1 MNFKFKNILLGAAGL
16 VGVTTVALSAG
27 CHNND
32 DEGDQKIDAG
42 KLPSYM
48 TNKQEGKITLLG
60 RSSTEYQRAM
70 NSEGNSAKRP
80 SQQGFKQNYK
90 EQIVIAHTFSET
102 GSQGKALVTL
112 AETYNKAVT
121 AMQTELAAYKTQ
133 HAKDDPKAINFV
145 ASNGISMYALPVALK
160 NIGSGYSAGAQKV
173 NLDLSSR
180 NASQFYDLV
189 FNYAPVASALG
200 NNGMLLS
207 FNSKDSA
214 ALNTDLTDFST
225 QFTVIN
231 AETEY
236 IDNMSSWILPAFKST
251 NVVAINAPVLSYIY
265 QTILAN
271 GGKIKDGDTQMQ
283 AQVDLLKQKGAADK
297 ESVAA
302 LWGKPVAKINELL
315 VKDGKAYELS
325 YSMWNNYKELIE
337 FAKLAQTLFENTSTL
352 GAQSDLHVFGV
363 DSATSLYEQ
372 ALYSDLGADST
383 KMIQAVEE
391 DPGNHAIK
399 INYEPLKNP
408 NSDAYTKSKTIY
420 DVMTEAVK
428 NGGVKL
434 FPGGQFSS
442 GDQTKHRFAFS
453 IGSTAGYSHNYI
465 AEAEKITIDFLN
477 PTSKRVINGLGF
489 ETSKYVSFSNVGS
502 NRSGVVTIKAVADGT
517 ATVSTSAVDF
527 NTIKPLFTF
536 GDKNNGIYAADITT
550 AVNSEKQ
557 TYDLPQYAIMFST
570 KDDQTKFVEG
580 IASKKIDLA
589 KAVMITF
596 PSFESVST
604 ANKKLFTDA
613 LDKMGAVYSNT
624 TTQGSKTNALT
635 VVFPNALETVV
646 PTAKPADDK
655 KPATNGE
662 KPAAVVATAET
673 QPAPAAGS
681 KDTAPK
687 AGGKDKAKDG
697 SKDKNKDNASA
708 PKLSF
713 SKAFYESLEANGF
726 SKKTLSKTE
735 FLEKQELVSIA
746 TPGKWEESNAKNVIF
761 AQGPSI
767 IGIKSNFKNEIA
779 TKAFVKWLV
788 TSTQTYEDLGINS
801 KGKDDKGTPA
811 TPRDFVQ
818 SAMSY
823 IMPYNGFQNVENPQ
837 FMGVGNKK
845 NDYLEVAF
853 NLFKEAANNPEKYVI
868 FEEPGSLIA
877 DSFRAGIEGAWDG
890 LQKTISNNE
899 AAQDF
904 NSFVNKITSN
914 ISANNK

>member
-27 CHNND
+27 CHD
-32 DEGDQKIDAG
+32 KDEEGDQKINAG
-42 KLPSYM
+42 NLPSYM

-60 RSSTEYQRAM
+60 RTSTEYQRAM
-70 NSEGNSAKRP
+70 NSDGNSAKRP
-80 SQQGFKQNYK
+80 SQQGFKQNARNK
-90 EQIVIAHTFSET
+90 IVIAHTFSET

-112 AETYNKAVT
+112 AETYNEAVK
-121 AMQTELAAYKTQ
+121 AMQAELATYKTQ

-145 ASNGISMYALPVALK
+145 SSNGISMYALPVTLK

-207 FNSKDSA
+207 FNSKTSA

-251 NVVAINAPVLSYIY
+251 NVVAINAPVLNYIY

-271 GGKIKDGDTQMQ
+271 GGKVKEGDTKMQ
-283 AQVDLLKQKGAADK
+283 AQVDLLKEKGAADNQ
-297 ESVAA
+297 SVAA
-302 LWGKPVAKINELL
+302 LWGKPVTNIQELL
-315 VKDGKAYELS
+315 VKDGKGYELS

-337 FAKLAQTLFENTSTL
+337 FAKLAQTLFENTSKN

-372 ALYSDLGADST
+372 ALYSDLEADST

-465 AEAEKITIDFLN
+465 AETEKITIDFLN
-477 PTSKRVINGLGF
+477 PTSKRVVSGLGF
-489 ETSKYVSFSNVGS
+489 ETSKYVSFSNVSG
-502 NRSGVVTIKAVADGT
+502 NRSGVVTIKSVDNGT
-517 ATVSTSAVDF
+517 ATVPTNAVDF
-527 NTIKPLFTF
+527 KTIKPLYTF
-536 GDKNNGIYAADITT
+536 GDKNNGIYAAGITT
-550 AVNSEKQ
+550 AVNSDNQK
-557 TYDLPQYAIMFST
+557 YDLPQYAIMFST
-570 KDDQTKFVEG
+570 KDEQTKFVEG
-580 IASKKIDLA
+580 IKTKNIDLA

-596 PSFESVST
+596 PGFESAST
-604 ANKKLFTDA
+604 ANQNSFTAA
-613 LDKMGAVYSNT
+613 LDKMGAVYAYT
-624 TTQGSKTNALT
+624 TTQGAKTNTLA
-635 VVFPNALETVV
+635 VVFPNALAAVT
-646 PTAKPADDK
+646 PAAKPAEDK
-655 KPATNGE
+655 KPAANTE
-662 KPAAVVATAET
+662 KPANVVATAET
-673 QPAPAAGS
+673 QPAPAASNNG
-681 KDTAPK
+681 TPAK
-687 AGGKDKAKDG
+687 ADSKDKAKD
-697 SKDKNKDNASA
+697 KTKPAS
-708 PKLSF
+708 PKLGF
-713 SKAFYESLEANGF
+713 SEAFYNSLKENGF
-726 SKKTLSKTE
+726 EKKTLSKTD
-735 FLEKQELVSIA
+735 FLEKQELVSIP
-746 TPGKWEESNAKNVIF
+746 TPGKWVDTNTKNVIF

-788 TSTQTYEDLGINS
+788 TSTQTYKDLGINS

-837 FMGVGNKK
+837 FMGVGDRK
-845 NDYLEVAF
+845 NDYLQVAF
-853 NLFKEAANNPEKYVI
+853 NLFKEAANNPDKYVI

-890 LQKTISNNE
+890 LQKTIANGE
-899 AAQDF
+899 APQDF